1 MKRIL
6 IDVHPSSTKV
16 CIVKDNLLEE
26 FWVERK
32 NINKLVGN
40 IYKGKVM
47 NVLPG
52 MQAAFVNIGLE
63 RNAFLYAG
71 DIVIDGE
78 KLEGAE
84 QLRINLRAGDSVLC
98 QVEKDQFG
106 TKGARITTNIT
117 LPGRVLVYMPQIDYV
132 GVSHKITD
140 EKTKDRLV
148 RLAAEIKPEGC
159 GVILRTQAQCC
170 DEDELRAEMKELV
183 ALWEKIK
190 EDTLKKPAGT
200 LVYKEQDLAIR
211 AVRDML
217 ADVDEV
223 VINDEK
229 LYAEFKKSFPYVE
242 KSRPDIFKYYN
253 GAKDLLQYYDLA
265 EQIEALLKRKVV
277 LKNGAY
283 LIIDRTEALTVI
295 DVNTGKFVGNK
306 NLEETVFETNKIA
319 AVEIARQL
327 RLRNIGG
334 IVVIDFIDMEDPD
347 HREKVLSVL
356 GAELEKDRVKTSL
369 VGLTALG
376 LVELTRKK
384 TRSMIETVMLQP
396 CPYCNGDGYVYGDEH
411 MIMKIRSAITQ
422 VFEGISA
429 KAVVVTVAPS
439 LFNKMFSLRYLEK
452 ECRTVWKDKRIYV
465 IPDPA
470 MHIEKYKIQ
479 TLNSAIL
486 DLPDNARMLY

>member
-1 MKRIL
+1 MRRIL

-16 CIVKDNLLEE
+16 CIVNDNLLEE

-84 QLRINLRAGDSVLC
+84 QLRINLKAGDSVLC

-140 EKTKDRLV
+140 EKTKQRLV
-148 RLAAEIKPEGC
+148 KLAEEIKPSGC
-159 GVILRTQAQCC
+159 GVILRTQAQYC

-229 LYAEFKKSFPYVE
+229 LYKEFKKTFPYVE

-253 GAKDLLQYYDLA
+253 GAKDLLQFYDMA
-265 EQIEALLKRKVV
+265 DQIDALLKRKVV

-319 AVEIARQL
+319 SVEIARQL

-334 IVVIDFIDMEDPD
+334 IVVIDFIDMEDPE
-347 HREKVLSVL
+347 HREKVLEVL

-369 VGLTALG
+369 VGITALG

-396 CPYCNGDGYVYGDEH
+396 CPYCGGDGYVYGDEH

-422 VFEGISA
+422 VFEGVSA
-429 KAVVVTVAPS
+429 KAVIVTVAPS

-452 ECRTVWKDKRIYV
+452 ECQTVWKDKRIYV

-479 TLNSAIL
+479 SMNSAII